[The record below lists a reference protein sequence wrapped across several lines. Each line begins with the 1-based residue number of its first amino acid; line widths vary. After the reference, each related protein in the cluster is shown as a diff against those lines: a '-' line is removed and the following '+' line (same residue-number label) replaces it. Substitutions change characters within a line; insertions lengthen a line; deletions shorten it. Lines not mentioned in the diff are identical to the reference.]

1 VKHILILLSLLILTF
16 PLVAQET
23 GVLYLKKVNG
33 KFGWFEN
40 GNDKKHWKYIG
51 EIKNGKPHGTGVL
64 SSTFGKY
71 SGEVNNGILH
81 GQGTYTYKSGRKRVG
96 EFRKGKQWN
105 IKSYDKNGKIETEW
119 VKGIKLKEE
128 GLPAVA
134 QMAPLEIEA
143 PTQVAMKQE
152 EEKVPRYGLV
162 AYNTEDEAQKIVDE
176 MQKKFVGDTTGTWD
190 FTIVKVGK
198 LYQVQ
203 TQYGANVTE
212 EQKAFFFNILNFE
225 YDGQMGNMKAVTK
238 EKGFVQIFPA
248 KPKTKRKAEM
258 EDGHITLGVE
268 GEVDKGVG
276 VELDLEVDINAAK
289 IAKDA
294 EDALNLAHE
303 EAEKAAKLAEEEAQR
318 LLKEHA
324 AEIAVAKAAAEEEER
339 IAAET
344 AQKLLQEAEQ
354 VKRLAAQ
361 EAQRVAEATAAARR
375 AAEEKARQIAVG
387 VTRKAAAAKRLAAQE
402 AQRVAEAAAAARRAA
417 EEKAR
422 QIAAEATRK
431 AAAAKRAAEEAAKKK
446 AEQAKKAAEAA
457 KKSAAARSD
466 PPRFKAMENIVQ
478 FETPVEIEEEKD
490 LGLVSFVED
499 FTGVEKEEIPPIEEE
514 KEVTEYKSYK
524 MGVRV
529 LLGNTSGKAST
540 TNSSLSLILENY
552 GLGFNQMSFKTISS
566 KNNVYEMKNSSLDLS
581 YTLDLTST
589 IVEDWSA
596 TAGLGY
602 VYEGKGSITSASSA
616 IKYETESVSGFGLF
630 GLLGIVWEGLEGLI
644 GVRYYSTNY
653 TDFNSTNT
661 SEVFSLGKPYAIS
674 SAQLIF
680 GLGYSF

>member
-1 VKHILILLSLLILTF
+1 VKHLLIILSLLILTF

-40 GNDKKHWKYIG
+40 GNDKKDWKYIG
-51 EIKNGKPHGTGVL
+51 EIKNGKPNGTGVL
-64 SSTFGKY
+64 SSTSGKY
-71 SGEVNNGILH
+71 SGEVKNGIQH

-96 EFRKGKQWN
+96 EFRKGKPWN
-105 IKSYDKNGKIETEW
+105 VKSYDKNGKIETEW

-152 EEKVPRYGLV
+152 EGKVPRYGLV

-176 MQKKFVGDTTGTWD
+176 MQKKIVGETTGTWD

-268 GEVDKGVG
+268 GEVDLGVG
-276 VELDLEVDINAAK
+276 VELDLEVDINAAQ

-324 AEIAVAKAAAEEEER
+324 AEIAAAKAAAEEAER

-354 VKRLAAQ
+354 
-361 EAQRVAEATAAARR
+361 
-375 AAEEKARQIAVG
+375 
-387 VTRKAAAAKRLAAQE
+387 AKRLAAQE
-402 AQRVAEAAAAARRAA
+402 AQRVAEVAAAARSAA

-431 AAAAKRAAEEAAKKK
+431 AAAAKRVAEEAAKKK

-457 KKSAAARSD
+457 KKAAAARSD
-466 PPRFKAMENIVQ
+466 PPRFKAMDNIVQ

-499 FTGVEKEEIPPIEEE
+499 FKGVEKEEIPPLEE
-514 KEVTEYKSYK
+514 KEHTENKSYK
-524 MGVRV
+524 IGVRA
-529 LLGNTSGKAST
+529 LLGNTSGKTST
-540 TNSSLSLILENY
+540 SNSSLSLIWENY
-552 GLGFNQMSFKTISS
+552 GLGFNQMSFKKTSS
-566 KNNVYEMKNSSLDLS
+566 KNNVYEMKDSSLDLS
-581 YTLDLTST
+581 YTLDLSF
-589 IVEDWSA
+589 IIDWTV
-596 TAGLGY
+596 TAGVGY
-602 VYEGKGSITSASSA
+602 VYGGKGAITSASSA
-616 IKYETESVSGFGLF
+616 RKYETESVSGFGLF
-630 GLLGIVWEGLEGLI
+630 GLLGMVWEGLEGLI

-661 SEVFSLGKPYAIS
+661 SEVLSLGKPYSIS
-674 SAQLIF
+674 DTQLVF
-680 GLGYSF
+680 GLGYSFLW